1 MLTGLTKRSH
11 VIAIDYRGF
20 GNSSPAIPTEKALR
34 IDAHSAFEWVVA
46 QGVDQARIVLVGHS
60 LGSGIATDLAY
71 LLCKKH
77 QMVGVWILRLFC

>member
-77 QMVGVWILRLFC
+77 QTVGVWIVRLFY